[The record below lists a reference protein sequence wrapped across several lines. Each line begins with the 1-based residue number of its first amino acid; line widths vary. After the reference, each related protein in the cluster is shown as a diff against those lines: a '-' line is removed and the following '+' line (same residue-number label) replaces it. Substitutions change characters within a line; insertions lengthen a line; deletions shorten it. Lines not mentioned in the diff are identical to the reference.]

1 MNDRVRM
8 VAFGVLAFVLLSAGE
23 CEFSSL
29 GDILDKPGQIVV
41 SNVGTD
47 TAVVA
52 IIANDVKSY
61 PTLAGGATASAYTN
75 VGGVY
80 EVRVVMTPENIER
93 YRQDLFDLRR
103 SVEALI
109 DGTASSADK
118 VTLFTKLAGIKAS
131 IQALE
136 NSNAAGCSGSIT
148 LNQDEAA
155 SVTAT
160 VTWVPQGD
168 SGFWDLTCGS
178 DSGSGE

>member
-1 MNDRVRM
+1 M

-41 SNVGTD
+41 SNLGTE

-80 EVRVVMTPENIER
+80 EVRVVMTPENTER
-93 YRQDLFDLRR
+93 YRQDLVSLRQ
-103 SVEALI
+103 SVEKLI
-109 DGTASSADK
+109 SGSASPVEK
-118 VTLFTKLAGIKAS
+118 TRLFLDLSGIKAA

-136 NSNAAGCSGSIT
+136 TGNAAGCSGRIELDQTKSET
-148 LNQDEAA
+148 VN
-155 SVTAT
+155 AT
-160 VTWVPQGD
+160 VSWVIT
-168 SGFWDLTCGS
+168 SG
-178 DSGSGE
+178 